1 MVGVLLALLAV
12 ACLVAVAVSALTI
25 SREMTRKPTQAELD
39 RASALEL
46 ARRWQEW
53 PAGKIFPDSLPYSAD
68 AGGNEKAA
76 RIGIDPSLSCS
87 AGLDT
92 KARAIAAQHGCTA
105 LLRATYLDQLQ
116 GLIVTIG
123 VVAFPDE
130 ASAQAARKAM
140 PAGNDIT
147 PGVSAYGPAGTV
159 AARFNDA
166 ARQTGSVQQAGP
178 YVVALTVGY
187 ADGRPAAAVTQR
199 QTDLYDLASQLISPV
214 LGPISKKAVPN
225 CGRKEWRC

>member
-1 MVGVLLALLAV
+1 VAGILLALLAV
-12 ACLVAVAVSALTI
+12 VCLVAVVVPALRI
-25 SREMTRKPTQAELD
+25 SREMTRKPTQAELN
-39 RASALEL
+39 RAAAIEL

-53 PAGKIFPDSLPYSAD
+53 PSGKIFPETLTYSAD
-68 AGGNEKAA
+68 VGGDEKAS

-92 KARAIAAQHGCTA
+92 KARPIAAQHGCLA
-105 LLRATYLDQLQ
+105 LLRATYVDQLD

-123 VVAFPDE
+123 LIAFPDE
-130 ASAQAARKAM
+130 ASAQAARHDL
-140 PAGNDIT
+140 PAGNSVS
-147 PGVSAYGPAGTV
+147 PGVSAYGPADTV

-166 ARQTGSVQQAGP
+166 ARQTGSVQQSGP

-187 ADGRPAAAVTQR
+187 TDGRPAAAVTQR

-214 LGPISKKAVPN
+214 LGPISKRAVPD
-225 CGRKEWRC
+225 CGQKEWRC